1 MEKYKNIRITIEG
14 IKFQSKK
21 ESKRFLILK
30 EMESKGLIE
39 GLQLQVRYELQPTF
53 KLDNET
59 IRGITYIADFV
70 YTENGKL
77 VVEDCK
83 GFRTDIYKLKKKM
96 FMYKYGIKIR
106 ET

>member
-1 MEKYKNIRITIEG
+1 
-14 IKFQSKK
+14 
-21 ESKRFLILK
+21 
-30 EMESKGLIE
+30 MESKGLIE